1 MISATGTSRKKKKA
15 KASEVVTSQPPVGQ
29 TMSQLYLCLSPV
41 EQDRLAAFRRST
53 FPSDAVSSFVAT
65 CLVNN
70 GAMARSQRKRGLDL
84 GAKSLGVG
92 LATSTFASTATAT
105 ATATGRNNGDEK
117 LLSTTSNASRDGTNT
132 NTYTNTSTR
141 RAKEEPVRAL
151 SEYVAPG
158 TSSQISIIVSTLAKI
173 YAQRLIRCAR
183 EVANHSGYS
192 CQEKLLP
199 QHVLEAHSRRVKN
212 GSDPGFFMQPQ
223 DMMRGGLVESF
234 QSPTFSSTWLKEK
247 MDEAREA
254 QELYDK
260 SKSSEKKQE

>member
-1 MISATGTSRKKKKA
+1 
-15 KASEVVTSQPPVGQ
+15 
-29 TMSQLYLCLSPV
+29 MSQLYLCLSPV

-65 CLVNN
+65 CLVKNS
-70 GAMARSQRKRGLDL
+70 AMGRNQRKRGLDL
-84 GAKSLGVG
+84 GAKGLGVG
-92 LATSTFASTATAT
+92 LT
-105 ATATGRNNGDEK
+105 TATGNDDEK
-117 LLSTTSNASRDGTNT
+117 LLLTPSNIDGASTKD
-132 NTYTNTSTR
+132 
-141 RAKEEPVRAL
+141 EEVIRPL

-158 TSSQISIIVSTLAKI
+158 TSSQISIIVSALAKI

-183 EVANHSGYS
+183 EVANQSGYS

-223 DMMRGGLVESF
+223 DMMRNGFVESF
-234 QSPTFSSTWLKEK
+234 QSATFSSTWLKEK

-260 SKSSEKKQE
+260 SISSEKKQE